1 MHRPK
6 EIISH
11 KETVVVRFKFRDSN
25 FTGTLFVG
33 GQERVLDLLNGP
45 GRFLPIQIESKVNMF
60 NKDFIEWMVPD
71 DVQRMGDE
79 IDDG

>member
-6 EIISH
+6 EIIRH
-11 KETVVVRFKFRDSN
+11 KETVIVRFKFADSQ

-33 GQERVLDLLNGP
+33 GQERVLDLLNSQDQ
-45 GRFLPIQIESKVNMF
+45 FIPIQIENNLNMF
-60 NKDFIEWMVPD
+60 NKNFIEWMVPD

-79 IDDG
+79 D